1 MFYNSTMP
9 INVTNSLDMAG
20 ATGKGRPRSA
30 HQRGASLVELVM
42 FIMIVGIA
50 LAGTLLVMNRTT
62 SQSGDPMLRK
72 QALAI
77 AESLLEEIE
86 LKGFTYCDPDDTVK
100 FATSTGPT
108 DCSVA
113 GYQEDGNLGP
123 TTVGGTETR
132 PYGALSFDHVNDY
145 AGYTMAA
152 GITDYTGNPT
162 AISGLEHY
170 SAAVLVQPVA
180 GNFSTSTNTVPNPE
194 WLFIT
199 VLVTAPDGT
208 SVTLNGYRTRF
219 APNG

>member
-86 LKGFTYCDPDDTVK
+86 LKGFTYCDPDDTLMY
-100 FATSTGPT
+100 AT
-108 DCSVA
+108 A
-113 GYQEDGNLGP
+113 
-123 TTVGGTETR
+123 GGTGNCTSGYGEDHFGAETLGGIETR
-132 PYGALSFDHVNDY
+132 PYGALSFDSVNDY
-145 AGYTMAA
+145 HEYNMA
-152 GITDYTGNPT
+152 GITDYTGTVTP
-162 AISGLEHY
+162 IVGLEHY
-170 SAAVLVQPVA
+170 TAAVTVEAVNQA
-180 GNFSTSTNTVPNPE
+180 FSGVPNPE

-208 SVTLNGYRTRF
+208 SITLNGYRTRF